1 MAADAQINHADA
13 RQYWQSIPADVNGML
28 GGFPYISKVDLQGS
42 RAFLVKLGVCGKGRK
57 VERGVDCGAGI
68 GRITSGLLLHIAD
81 VVDIVEPVAKFSN
94 ALIGVPGIGEIYT
107 TGLES
112 WSPSRT
118 PGYDLIWNQ
127 WCVGHLT
134 DVQLVAYLRKC
145 GEALREGGFVVVKE
159 NLSTDP
165 GGEDVFDEVDS
176 SVTRTDKKFRALFE
190 EAGMK
195 VKRTE
200 IQNGLPSELYPV
212 RIYGLQP
219 AVKPTATEAA
229 IEG

>member
-1 MAADAQINHADA
+1 MADAQINHADA

-42 RAFLVKLGVCGKGRK
+42 RAFLVKLGVCGEGRK
-57 VERGVDCGAGI
+57 I
-68 GRITSGLLLHIAD
+68 GRITSGLLLYIAE
-81 VVDIVEPVAKFSN
+81 VVDIVEPIAKFSN

-176 SVTRTDKKFRALFE
+176 SITRTDKKFRALFE

-212 RIYGLQP
+212 KIYGLQP
-219 AVKPTATEAA
+219 VVISATPVVATE
-229 IEG
+229 G